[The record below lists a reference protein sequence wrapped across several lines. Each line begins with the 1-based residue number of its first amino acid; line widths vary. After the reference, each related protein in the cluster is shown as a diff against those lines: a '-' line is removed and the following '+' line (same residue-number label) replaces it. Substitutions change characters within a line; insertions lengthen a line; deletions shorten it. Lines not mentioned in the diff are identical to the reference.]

1 MTDHANL
8 KQIPGFR
15 SVAAS
20 ALALLLAS
28 GLPPVGFGTTA
39 SVSAQSEDPGVTR
52 TKRDNLAKLLRPI
65 TLDVT
70 DQALGDIMTF
80 ITDFTG
86 AEIEPRFA
94 DDRNPDGL
102 DPETLISIDVKNI
115 PTLRLLEL
123 VLEQAA
129 RDSFES
135 ATWQFTPWG
144 SVEVGLKST
153 LNRRQRVQIYDIS
166 DLLLVLPDYE
176 DAPEIDLQS
185 VLQSSQGGGGG
196 QSPFDDAGGQDDEE
210 RDLQERRDTII
221 DLIQSIVQPEQ
232 WQANGG
238 DGGSIRIYQNALV
251 VRAAD
256 YIHREIDGYSF
267 WPSSSQ
273 SVSGVGGR
281 RYVSFTLDTGISTI
295 DGFRNVPV
303 TATAGGQGGGGGG

>member
-1 MTDHANL
+1 MRPTPAL
-8 KQIPGFR
+8 RRPLLAL
-15 SVAAS
+15 AAGS
-20 ALALLLAS
+20 AALLLA
-28 GLPPVGFGTTA
+28 GGVLPGAPTAGTARAQADDA
-39 SVSAQSEDPGVTR
+39 STLQA
-52 TKRDNLAKLLRPI
+52 KRDNLAKLLRPI

-70 DQALGDIMTF
+70 DQRLEDVITF

-86 AEIEPRFA
+86 AQIEARYI
-94 DDRNPDGL
+94 DDRSPEGL
-102 DPETLISIDVKNI
+102 DPESLITIDARNMS
-115 PTLRLLEL
+115 TLRLLEL
-123 VLEQAA
+123 VVEQAA
-129 RDSFES
+129 RDSFDG

-196 QSPFDDAGGQDDEE
+196 QSPFDDSGGEDDEE
-210 RDLQERRDTII
+210 RDLEERRNNVI
-221 DLIQSIVQPEQ
+221 DLIQSIVEPDQ

-256 YIHREIDGYSF
+256 YMHRQIDGYSF
-267 WPSSSQ
+267 WPSRSQ
-273 SVSGVGGR
+273 AVSGVGAR
-281 RYVSFTLDTGISTI
+281 RYVSFTLDTGIGTV
-295 DGFRNVPV
+295 DGFENVPV
-303 TATAGGQGGGGGG
+303 LIDGGG